1 MEIELCI
8 QQKKEFYSSLMNFI
22 GSPDDFE
29 TDFLT
34 KCFEK
39 YEILQNKEEE
49 LLTLKLLSKIFSNHH
64 RTPYFLNKFEQNIR
78 IFIQRNKKNINI

>member
-22 GSPDDFE
+22 ESPDDFE

-39 YEILQNKEEE
+39 HEILQNKEEE

-64 RTPYFLNKFEQNIR
+64 RK
-78 IFIQRNKKNINI
+78 